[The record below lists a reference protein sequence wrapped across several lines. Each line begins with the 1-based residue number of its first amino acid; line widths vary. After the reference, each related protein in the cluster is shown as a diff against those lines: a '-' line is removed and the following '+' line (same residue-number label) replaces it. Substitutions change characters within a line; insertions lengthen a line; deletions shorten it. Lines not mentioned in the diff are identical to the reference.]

1 MAPAAKKPAALTPA
15 KTAKTPPASHN
26 DESLERGSREHYD
39 DAGYYDFTYRRR
51 GDDVAFYKRWVRQYG
66 GPVLELGGGSGRVA
80 IPLVREGA
88 KVTVLDAS
96 AAMLERAR
104 ERAERELTS
113 EERKRLTLVHGDVR
127 EFSLGKKFPTI
138 TAPFNVLLHLYEP
151 EDFARCFQ
159 SVRAHLSA
167 QGRFV
172 FDVRV
177 PSLTELARNPERVYK
192 GRPFK
197 HPTLGHRVEYTE
209 QFRYDPIKQVQHV
222 TIRFAPAKGSPR
234 GTKPF
239 ETLLT
244 QRQLFPNELRGL
256 LQLGGLT
263 LAGRWG
269 DFSQRPLGEED
280 ALEIVAAR
288 RK

>member
-1 MAPAAKKPAALTPA
+1 MKSRLEGEGPGEYA
-15 KTAKTPPASHN
+15 
-26 DESLERGSREHYD
+26 DELLARGSREHYD
-39 DAGYYDFTYRRR
+39 DAGYYDYTYRRR
-51 GDDVAFYKRWVRQYG
+51 GEDVAFYRRWARQHG

-80 IPLVREGA
+80 IPLVRDGA

-96 AAMLERAR
+96 KAMLERAR
-104 ERAERELTS
+104 ATADEVLTREERA
-113 EERKRLTLVHGDVR
+113 RLTLVHGDVR
-127 EFSLGKKFPTI
+127 EFALRKKFPTVL
-138 TAPFNVLLHLYEP
+138 APFNVLLHLYEP
-151 EDFARCFQ
+151 DDFARCFRC
-159 SVRAHLSA
+159 VRAHLTA

-177 PSLTELARNPERVYK
+177 PSLIELSRNPNRLYK

-209 QFRYDPIKQVQHV
+209 QFRYDPLKQVQHI
-222 TIRFAPAKGSPR
+222 TIRFTPAKGSPR
-234 GTKPF
+234 SAKSH

-256 LQLGGLT
+256 LALGGLA

-269 DFSQRPLGEED
+269 DFSGRPLGPD
-280 ALEIVAAR
+280 DPLEIVAAR
-288 RK
+288 RATP